1 MPRGRLWQDTRI
13 SQTMVSTTGQVLEI
27 AAGSNEGQAQLT
39 VVRMVGHLFFRAQSP
54 NSTNQAAMQ
63 CDMGVAVVTTE
74 ALVAGIASVPDPTLS
89 TSFPARGWLWRDAIV
104 TEEMNGTGTVE
115 IYKAGELVFDIRS
128 QRKLD
133 RGKLVFIAE
142 TNPVTGTGYTT
153 TLHGWLRCLCL
164 T

>member
-1 MPRGRLWQDTRI
+1 
-13 SQTMVSTTGQVLEI
+13 
-27 AAGSNEGQAQLT
+27 
-39 VVRMVGHLFFRAQSP
+39 
-54 NSTNQAAMQ
+54 
-63 CDMGVAVVTTE
+63 
-74 ALVAGIASVPDPTLS
+74 
-89 TSFPARGWLWRDAIV
+89 
-104 TEEMNGTGTVE
+104 MNGTGTVE